1 MTKEEEIKQLCANI
15 RYLRER
21 AGLSKTRMAKI
32 MGVTTATLTK
42 SKKGPCPPDGGEG
55 SAAPVRSVRHPA
67 QSLLSALPWWLAA
80 RGRGGAARTESVRL
94 RSWGSPPHRR
104 AGLPSPVRRTGL
116 VRLPLTEW
124 AFRGILRKKPSGGPM
139 TYSRIQKGV
148 FLERPN
154 RFVARVE
161 LGGQVETCH
170 VKNTGRCKELLLP
183 GAEVYLEESAN
194 PARKT
199 KYDLVAVQKG
209 ARLINMDSQAP
220 NRVVEEWLRG
230 GGLVENLTVLRP
242 ECRYRHSRFDFYLEA
257 NGREAFVEV
266 KGVTLEE
273 GNEAFFPTRPPS
285 AGSSISKSCAPA
297 EKTGMTRT
305 WSLSSRW
312 QG

>member
-1 MTKEEEIKQLCANI
+1 
-15 RYLRER
+15 
-21 AGLSKTRMAKI
+21 
-32 MGVTTATLTK
+32 
-42 SKKGPCPPDGGEG
+42 
-55 SAAPVRSVRHPA
+55 
-67 QSLLSALPWWLAA
+67 
-80 RGRGGAARTESVRL
+80 
-94 RSWGSPPHRR
+94 
-104 AGLPSPVRRTGL
+104 
-116 VRLPLTEW
+116 
-124 AFRGILRKKPSGGPM
+124 M

-242 ECRYRHSRFDFYLEA
+242 ECRYRHSRFDFTCRQTGAGLLWRSRGSRWRKET
-257 NGREAFVEV
+257 
-266 KGVTLEE
+266 KP
-273 GNEAFFPTRPPS
+273 FFPTRPPS